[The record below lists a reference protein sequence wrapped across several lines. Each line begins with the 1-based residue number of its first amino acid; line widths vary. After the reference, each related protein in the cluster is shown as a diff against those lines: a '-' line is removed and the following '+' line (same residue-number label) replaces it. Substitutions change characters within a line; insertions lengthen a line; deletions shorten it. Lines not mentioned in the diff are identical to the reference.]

1 MRSLQV
7 INYRWKLISFL
18 CGGILFTITST
29 AQRILLETE
38 AIDAALKN
46 SALMQVSDL
55 QIMENKYLQKSAF
68 NIPNLDIVAESP
80 TGTFYP
86 VGVLQTLDFPT
97 VYFKQNQLQKQRTIL
112 SEKGKAIT
120 QQDIKRLVR
129 QLYLTLQFAQALRDQ
144 LQVQDSLYR
153 QVSES
158 AKRQFDAG
166 QIDYLAKT
174 FAESQYGEV
183 HNQFI
188 QVQTDYNVTLHQLQ
202 TYTGLK
208 ESFTAPPIERTVLS
222 STDINAYGLP
232 SDLYLENPSYKYFL
246 QLKEV
251 NLKTLSVQ
259 RNKALPGLVL
269 GYLNQGPPETET
281 FYKFRVGI
289 RAPIWF
295 WQYSGNINAA
305 RTSVAIAEKQA
316 NAQQQFLTT
325 EMELAVGNIQKYN
338 ESLRYYEASGLK
350 RTDDIINTA
359 KRFFESGQTD
369 YINYLRNTNEAY
381 LIKSRYLE
389 TLRNYNLSIITIN
402 YLTGK
407 L

>member
-1 MRSLQV
+1 MNHTWRFYSILS
-7 INYRWKLISFL
+7 IGFL
-18 CGGILFTITST
+18 FSITLN
-29 AQRILLETE
+29 AQRIVLETE
-38 AIDAALKN
+38 AVDAALKN
-46 SALMQVSDL
+46 SALIQVSEL
-55 QIMENKYLQKSAF
+55 QVMQSKYLQKSAF
-68 NIPNLDIVAESP
+68 NIPNIDIIAESP

-86 VGVLQTLDFPT
+86 IGALQTLDFPT
-97 VYFKQNQLQKQRTIL
+97 VYFKQNQLQKQVTQL
-112 SEKGKAIT
+112 SEKGKAIA
-120 QQDIKRLVR
+120 QQDVKRLIH
-129 QLYLTLQFAQALRDQ
+129 QLYLSLQFAEALKNQ
-144 LQVQDSLYR
+144 LRVQDSLYR

-158 AKRQFDAG
+158 ARRQFDAG

-183 HNQFI
+183 HNQHI
-188 QVQTDYNVTLHQLQ
+188 QTQTDYSVTLYQLQ
-202 TYTGLK
+202 TYTGIK
-208 ESFTAPPIERTVLS
+208 EPFIVMPMARTSVS
-222 STDINAYGLP
+222 STDAITFGLAN
-232 SDLYLENPSYKYFL
+232 DLYSENPSYKYFQ

-251 NLKTLSVQ
+251 SLKTLSVQ

-295 WQYSGNINAA
+295 WQYSGNIKAA
-305 RTSVAIAEKQA
+305 RTGVAIAEQQA
-316 NAQQQFLTT
+316 KAQQQFITT
-325 EMELAVGNIQKYN
+325 EMELAVGNIQKYD
-338 ESLRYYEASGLK
+338 ESLKYYESIGLK
-350 RTDDIINTA
+350 RTEDIIITA

-389 TLRNYNLSIITIN
+389 TLRNYNLSIIAIN

>member
-7 INYRWKLISFL
+7 MNYKWKLISFL
-18 CGGILFTITST
+18 CGGILFSITAN
-29 AQRILLETE
+29 AQRILLEAE

-46 SALMQVSDL
+46 SAAMQVSDL
-55 QIMENKYLQKSAF
+55 QIMESKYLQKSAF
-68 NIPNLDIVAESP
+68 NIPNVDIVAESP
-80 TGTFYP
+80 TGTFFP

-97 VYFKQNQLQKQRTIL
+97 VYFKQNQLQKQQTIL

-120 QQDIKRLVR
+120 QQDVKRLIR
-129 QLYLTLQFAQALRDQ
+129 QLYLTLQFAKALKDQ

-153 QVSES
+153 EVSES

-188 QVQTDYNVTLHQLQ
+188 QVQTDYGVTLRQLQ

-208 ESFTAPPIERTVLS
+208 ESFTALPIARIELS
-222 STDINAYGLP
+222 PTDASVYGLP
-232 SDLYLENPSYKYFL
+232 SDLYLENLSYKYSL

-251 NLKTLSVQ
+251 SLKALSVQ

-269 GYLNQGPPETET
+269 GYLNQGPRETET

-289 RAPIWF
+289 KAPIWF

-305 RTSVAIAEKQA
+305 RTGVAIAEKQA
-316 NAQQQFLTT
+316 KAQQQFLTT

-338 ESLRYYEASGLK
+338 ESLKYYETSGLK
-350 RTDDIINTA
+350 QTDDIINTA

>member
-208 ESFTAPPIERTVLS
+208 ESFTALPIERTVLS

>member
-18 CGGILFTITST
+18 CVGILFTITST

>member
-1 MRSLQV
+1 M
-7 INYRWKLISFL
+7 NYNWKFISFL
-18 CGGILFTITST
+18 CAGLFCTLATN
-29 AQRILLETE
+29 AQRILSEAE
-38 AIDAALKN
+38 AIDNALKN
-46 SALMQVSDL
+46 SALMQVSEL
-55 QIMENKYLQKSAF
+55 QLAQSKYLQKSAF

-97 VYFKQNQLQKQRTIL
+97 VYFKQNQLQKQQTIL

-120 QQDIKRLVR
+120 QQDVKRLIR
-129 QLYLTLQFAQALRDQ
+129 QLYLTLQFAQALKDQ
-144 LQVQDSLYR
+144 LKVQDSLYR

-188 QVQTDYNVTLHQLQ
+188 QVQTDYSVILRQLQ

-208 ESFTAPPIERTVLS
+208 ESFTALPIARTELS
-222 STDINAYGLP
+222 STDAGAYGLA
-232 SDLYLENPSYKYFL
+232 SDLYLENPSYKYVL

-251 NLKTLSVQ
+251 SLKTLSVQ

-305 RTSVAIAEKQA
+305 RTGVAIAEKQA
-316 NAQQQFLTT
+316 KAQQQFLTT

-338 ESLRYYEASGLK
+338 ESLRYYETSGIK

-381 LIKSRYLE
+381 IIKSRYLE
-389 TLRNYNLSIITIN
+389 TLRNYNLSIININ